1 MHCLIILFSRVCG
14 ALVQQ
19 HLVILFI
26 TGAFTVPNTL
36 KTSNTDAV
44 RQCSKSNL
52 TYAGVSNKQKNFK
65 HQTFLLAL
73 AACNDQW
80 VMTIL
85 GYCSKWC
92 NAGIT
97 RPDIARPGN
106 AALDQT
112 CY

>member
-1 MHCLIILFSRVCG
+1 MHCLIILFPRVCG

-26 TGAFTVPNTL
+26 TGAFTVLNTL

-65 HQTFLLAL
+65 HQTFSSSTGGV
-73 AACNDQW
+73 Q
-80 VMTIL
+80 
-85 GYCSKWC
+85 
-92 NAGIT
+92 
-97 RPDIARPGN
+97 
-106 AALDQT
+106 
-112 CY
+112 